1 MSRTKVMAQKP
12 RCTQNSKNCRKSMS
26 LPLTAFLPEK
36 NCRELPIES
45 YSRPSRKTREA
56 V

>member
-12 RCTQNSKNCRKSMS
+12 SCTQNFKNCRKGMS
-26 LPLTAFLPEK
+26 LPLTAFFARE
-36 NCRELPIES
+36 NCRELSIES

-56 V
+56 L